1 MSNQNEG
8 KKAEKTGSVD
18 RMLETKTI
26 HDDRESRKKQ
36 RHSEMRARFEALQ
49 SIEGNRGQETGA
61 AIGIVAESYR
71 TYRRLGNSRMLSIQM
86 ICGTGAFVG
95 MLWAAIEGVG
105 KENQPAQKGIATTL
119 IISGCLLIGA
129 GIVHGLRRWAG
140 SKWRFGKEVSEGIK
154 KVDEISRRM

>member
-1 MSNQNEG
+1 M
-8 KKAEKTGSVD
+8 EKT
-18 RMLETKTI
+18 RNIERTQEAKTI
-26 HDDRESRKKQ
+26 HNDKENRKEQ
-36 RHSEMRARFEALQ
+36 RHSEVKVRIEALQ

-61 AIGIVAESYR
+61 AIGIIAEAYR

-86 ICGTGAFVG
+86 VCGTGAFVG

-105 KENQPAQKGIATTL
+105 KKNQPAQKGIATTL

-140 SKWRFGKEVSEGIK
+140 SKWRFGKEVSEGIR
-154 KVDEISRRM
+154 KVDETSRRM

>member
-8 KKAEKTGSVD
+8 KKAEKTGSVY

-61 AIGIVAESYR
+61 AIGIVAEPYR

-154 KVDEISRRM
+154 KVDETSRRM